1 MAFADSNRASLRY
14 LLEDPNGFAITPA
27 SGSPRE
33 MRITTSNLAY
43 DKATETSQ
51 ELRSDRMVSSIVEV
65 GASTA
70 GDIEFEFSAGA
81 IDDFIAAFL
90 YGAWSRPMT
99 MLREK
104 GVGVSITANNTITI
118 ANKNVAHE
126 WTVGRVIKTEGF
138 ALLDNNRY
146 ATIATVTYSAPN
158 TVITVSGT
166 PFAVEA
172 GSVTTRLLDAND
184 VIVQSTAIRLG
195 TAGAATIDSNSGN
208 AFTAAVAAGQIK
220 VGQKVFLD
228 GLGYGVGSVVFGS
241 VPAAGTRV
249 VLFDGDQRQVFQF
262 GGSLPPGY
270 INVAI
275 GVDADACALNLRNAI
290 IAAYVADLIDVHAF
304 IDVGVTD
311 DTVTLTNLRGAGG
324 SIAEELDTGT
334 ALTVTDFTGGSNSK
348 RGFFTVT
355 SAGNDVIGLSPAPST
370 DANAGAAMVI
380 LKSSCIRNPSRVQD
394 FIRQSFTIETSFEDV
409 QQHFIAKGL
418 RVGQFSLTIEAD
430 SLLNGTLSF
439 QGTEMLRRVDQTSLL
454 LASPYTPAQ
463 APNFEVMSATANVG
477 SLTKNGTALATSLMS
492 IEINGEANLRDQRA
506 VGSKFA
512 KGIGVGRFEITGTI
526 NAYFESGEMFDHFTR
541 HDTISLG
548 FSMTDQDKNV
558 YDWLLP
564 AIKLTSNPV
573 APGSIDEDVM
583 EELEFEALRDPAT
596 ACMFQLCRFSST
608 RAPSA
613 I

>member
-14 LLEDPNGFAITPA
+14 LLEDPNGFGVTPS
-27 SGSPRE
+27 SGAPRE

-65 GASTA
+65 GASSA
-70 GDIEFEFSAGA
+70 GDIEYEFSAGA

-99 MLREK
+99 MLRES
-104 GVGVSITANNTITI
+104 GVGVSITANNQITI

-126 WTVGRVIKTEGF
+126 WTVGRHVKLEGF
-138 ALLDNNRY
+138 TNLGNNRY
-146 ATIATVTYSAPN
+146 RTISNVAYSAPN

-166 PFAVEA
+166 DLTAEA
-172 GSVTTRLLDAND
+172 GSVTSRLLDAND
-184 VIVQSTAIRLG
+184 VIVMSTAIRLG
-195 TAGAATIDSNSGN
+195 TGGNATIDSNGGN
-208 AFTAAVAAGQIK
+208 AFTAAVAAGQIR
-220 VGQKVFLD
+220 VGQKLFLD
-228 GLGYGVGSVVFGS
+228 GIGYGTGAVEFTG
-241 VPAAGTRV
+241 VPAVGTRV
-249 VLFDGDQRQVFQF
+249 ILFDGDQRQVFQF
-262 GGSLPPGY
+262 GGALPPGY
-270 INVAI
+270 IGVAI
-275 GVDADACALNLRNAI
+275 GLDADACAINLRNAI
-290 IAAYVADLIDVHAF
+290 IATYVQGLLEVHAS
-304 IDVGVTD
+304 IDTGNTD
-311 DTVTLTNLRGAGG
+311 EQVDLRNLLGSGG
-324 SIAEELDTGT
+324 SITEEGDSANAITITNFSGGLDVG
-334 ALTVTDFTGGSNSK
+334 
-348 RGFFTVT
+348 RGLYTVT
-355 SAGNDVIGLSPAPST
+355 SAGNDVIGLSPAPDT
-370 DANAGAAMVI
+370 DANSGAATVI
-380 LKSSCIRNPSRVQD
+380 VKGSCIRNPSRVQD

-409 QQHFIAKGL
+409 NQHFVAKGL
-418 RVGQFSLTIEAD
+418 RVGQFSVTIEAD

-439 QGTEMLRRVDQTSLL
+439 EGTEMLRRVDQTSLL
-454 LASPYTPAQ
+454 RNSPYTPAQ

-477 SLTKNGTALATSLMS
+477 SLTKNGVELATSLMS
-492 IEINGEANLRDQRA
+492 IEINGEANLRAQRA
-506 VGSKFA
+506 VGAKFA

-548 FSMTDQDKNV
+548 WSMTDQDKNV

-573 APGSIDEDVM
+573 APGSIDQDVM